1 MSFNR
6 VDDFLEKLAMQAPKA
21 KEEFK
26 QKNRALEK
34 IYLNYPGN
42 FGRYQVLPMDSVITD
57 FPFQTLFDTREINI
71 PRKNITA
78 DGTENIYNAW
88 IKLLPKNA
96 YIMKDSTGRLV
107 SSLSAADEQ
116 LLGQAYLI
124 FDQLFDELDVRN
136 NREQAITDLIRKRN
150 YTVFH
155 GYCLNKWSAD
165 SNSRTPERQNF
176 SALFVCTAKGFID
189 AVKENITERTLMNN
203 GDSSWI
209 PSVYNRQLSGRDGFF
224 MFSISANKVSAGYT
238 VTASHEFGRAKN
250 LEGVNI
256 PEEDAELM
264 VDPIESFLGW
274 QANRDDSAVPGT
286 KRLFN
291 PSLIQEAINYMSEQL
306 AAIRMAKKTGM
317 SIEDAINNTNA
328 QALSNQQYTTTMG
341 QATNDPM
348 LAEMANRAQ
357 ESSFSQA
364 SNPSRVVENNT
375 NPYQTPPA
383 AHIDPMTN
391 APEQP
396 KMNPFGNSGG
406 FGQQATESNP
416 SFQPSFGNGGFGGN
430 NNGLPF

>member
-6 VDDFLEKLAMQAPKA
+6 VDDFLEKLAMQAPKP

-34 IYLNYPGN
+34 IYLNFPGN

-57 FPFQTLFDTREINI
+57 FPFQTLFNTREINI
-71 PRKNITA
+71 PRKNMAA
-78 DGTENIYNAW
+78 DGTENVYNAW
-88 IKLLPKNA
+88 IKLLPKSA
-96 YIMKDSTGRLV
+96 YIMKDATGRQV

-116 LLGQAYLI
+116 LLGQAHLI

-136 NREQAITDLIRKRN
+136 NRESAIIDLIRKRN

-155 GYCLNKWSAD
+155 GYCLNKWNAD

-189 AVKENITERTLMNN
+189 AVKENITDRTLMNG

-209 PSVYNRQLSGRDGFF
+209 PSVYNRQLTGRDGFF
-224 MFSISANKVSAGYT
+224 MFSISANKVQAGYS

-250 LEGVNI
+250 LEGVCI
-256 PEEDAELM
+256 SEEDAELM

-274 QANRDDSAVPGT
+274 QANRDDSAPGT

-291 PSLIQEAINYMSEQL
+291 PALIQEAITYMSEQL
-306 AAIRMAKKTGM
+306 AGIRMAKKTGI

-328 QALSNQQYTTTMG
+328 QALAKQEYTTTMG
-341 QATNDPM
+341 QSTNDPM
-348 LAEMANRAQ
+348 LAEMATRAQ
-357 ESSFSQA
+357 ETVD
-364 SNPSRVVENNT
+364 PSKIVENNT
-375 NPYQTPPA
+375 NPYQNPPA

-391 APEQP
+391 APQQP
-396 KMNPFGNSGG
+396 KANPFGNNG
-406 FGQQATESNP
+406 FGQGQDSAAP
-416 SFQPSFGNGGFGGN
+416 FQPSFGSGGFGGN
-430 NNGLPF
+430 NNELPF